1 MNKIIYLIDAF
12 AQIYRAFYA
21 MPLMSNSKGEYTN
34 AVFGFSRFLLS
45 LEKEYNP
52 EFGAVVFDKGK
63 PLERFA
69 LLPDY
74 KANRKPMPDELRSQI
89 EYIRQMIVAFG
100 YPIVEE
106 ENREADDV
114 LAGIA
119 VYFKDYSVKIISAD
133 KDIAQVIDSR
143 IEMLIPGTPA
153 RGLAK
158 RGVKEVLEK
167 FNISPEQI
175 VDYLAMLGDAA
186 DNIPGLQGVGVKT
199 AAKLLNQYSSINNML
214 ENPEI
219 IENKKLKDKI
229 IQNEDLLRKNIRL
242 ITLNTSLD
250 KKFTDPKYIK
260 KENANWA
267 TIKKLAEELE
277 LERLAL
283 DISNFIPVDSED
295 SDSNNDLDLFSNL
308 NNNKDKKKKSIPD
321 LKNKLYT
328 PDMF

>member
-1 MNKIIYLIDAF
+1 MSKTIFLIDAF

-21 MPLMSNSKGEYTN
+21 MPIMSNSKGEYTN
-34 AVFGFSRFLLS
+34 AIFGFARFLLS
-45 LEKEYNP
+45 LEKEFNP

-63 PLERFA
+63 PLERLE

-89 EYIRQMIVAFG
+89 DYIRQLIKAFG

-114 LAGIA
+114 LAAMA
-119 VYFKDYSVKIISAD
+119 VHFKDFAVRIISAD

-153 RGLAK
+153 KGLAK
-158 RGVKEVLEK
+158 RGIKEIQEK
-167 FNISPEQI
+167 FNIAPGQI

-199 AAKLLNQYSSINNML
+199 AAKLLNQYLSIDNML

-219 IENKKLKDKI
+219 IENKKLKEKI
-229 IQNEDLLRKNIRL
+229 LQNEALLRKNIKL
-242 ITLNTSLD
+242 ITLNTSLNQRFMD
-250 KKFTDPKYIK
+250 SQYIK
-260 KENANWA
+260 KQNANWTEIREIA
-267 TIKKLAEELE
+267 KKLE
-277 LERLAL
+277 LENFLKA
-283 DISNFIPVDSED
+283 INNFISEENENIND
-295 SDSNNDLDLFSNL
+295 DLDLFSYE
-308 NNNKDKKKKSIPD
+308 NNKAKPKPEA
-321 LKNKLYT
+321 KNKFYT

>member
-1 MNKIIYLIDAF
+1 MSKTIFLIDAF

-21 MPLMSNSKGEYTN
+21 LPVMSNSKGEYTN
-34 AVFGFSRFLLS
+34 AVFVFSRFLLS
-45 LEKEYNP
+45 LEKEFNP
-52 EFGAVVFDKGK
+52 QFGAVVFDKGK
-63 PLERFA
+63 PIERLE

-89 EYIRQMIVAFG
+89 DYIRQMIKAFG

-114 LAGIA
+114 LAAIA
-119 VYFKDYSVKIISAD
+119 VHFKDFAVNIISAD

-143 IEMLIPGTPA
+143 IEMLIPGTSA

-158 RGVKEVLEK
+158 RGIKEIEEK
-167 FNISPEQI
+167 FNIAPNQI

-199 AAKLLNQYSSINNML
+199 AAKLLNQYQSIDNML
-214 ENPEI
+214 ANPEI
-219 IENKKLKDKI
+219 IENKKMKDKI
-229 IQNEDLLRKNIRL
+229 LQNEALLRKNIKL

-250 KKFTDPKYIK
+250 QKFMDPQYIK
-260 KENANWA
+260 KENPNW
-267 TIKKLAEELE
+267 TEIKELAEQLE
-277 LERLAL
+277 LWKLLKAINNFMPEEDK
-283 DISNFIPVDSED
+283 DIND
-295 SDSNNDLDLFSNL
+295 DLDLFSLKNTKTKSKTEL
-308 NNNKDKKKKSIPD
+308 KDKF
-321 LKNKLYT
+321 YT